1 MSPEQPTPRTAI
13 LPPSAG
19 NPLSLEHYEELA
31 AAKRQLNKIRAA
43 ARVATF
49 NGWTIGVLAALSVPF
64 AAFSVEGAL
73 MTIGLSVIAYIE
85 FRGRRGLL
93 QYDPSAATLL
103 GWNQVGLLTLI
114 SVYCLWALW
123 TALRGPGPLAAEL
136 QAQPELGEALGSAE
150 ELDSLYRGVAIA
162 FYGVVILLSLVFQ
175 GLNAVYYFTRRKY
188 ILACLRDTPQWVLDL
203 ERASSGR

>member
-1 MSPEQPTPRTAI
+1 MSPEQATPRTAI

-19 NPLSLEHYEELA
+19 NPLSREHYEELA
-31 AAKRQLNKIRAA
+31 AAKRQLNKVRAA

-49 NGWTIGVLAALSVPF
+49 NGWTIGVLAALSAPF
-64 AAFSVEGAL
+64 ALFSIEGAL

-93 QYDPSAATLL
+93 KYDPSAATLL

-123 TALRGPGPLAAEL
+123 TALSGPGPLAAEL
-136 QAQPELGEALGSAE
+136 QAQPELGEALGSADD
-150 ELDSLYRGVAIA
+150 LDSLYRGVAIA
-162 FYGVVILLSLVFQ
+162 FYGVVILLSLIVQ

-203 ERASSGR
+203 ERASSDR